1 MNAVA
6 LLFDSVEIP
15 GLHAEGLSL
24 GIDAH
29 AATMML
35 GSESSGVDALGRYAL
50 ALLKPPSG
58 RVLVY
63 GEDISAMTRGAALAF
78 RRRVG
83 YLPADIGLLH
93 NLSLRDNVALPL
105 QYGSGMSERE
115 IAGRL
120 RIMLAQVRLT
130 DVAHRRPAD
139 VTEELRRRA
148 AVARAVAFDP
158 DLVIM
163 EDPFDG
169 MTTRAAAE
177 LLEIVRGGETAEGS
191 RRTVFITG
199 QSVPQSLEPR
209 IETHYRI
216 ARGRLNARA

>member
-1 MNAVA
+1 
-6 LLFDSVEIP
+6 
-15 GLHAEGLSL
+15 
-24 GIDAH
+24 
-29 AATMML
+29 
-35 GSESSGVDALGRYAL
+35 
-50 ALLKPPSG
+50 
-58 RVLVY
+58 
-63 GEDISAMTRGAALAF
+63 MTRGAALAF

-209 IETHYRI
+209 IEAHYRI